1 MIYRTVRDQLRISL
15 RKPSSVCVLV
25 GSLTTDIFM
34 FYQNNYEWIERK
46 VKKKKLTKRYKT
58 PLVHT
63 PTTGFEPATTRMRDW
78 DITY

>member
-25 GSLTTDIFM
+25 GSLTTDIPM

-46 VKKKKLTKRYKT
+46 VKKLTKRYKT
-58 PLVHT
+58 PVMHT
-63 PTTGFEPATTRMRDW
+63 APSGFEPATTRMRG
-78 DITY
+78 